1 MSFENIVVSSEGALA
16 FIQLNRP
23 KVLNALNGA
32 LMTEVG
38 DAVEAFDKDNAIRCI
53 IIHGSERAF
62 SAGADIDQM
71 KTATPLVMLE
81 NNWIN
86 RNFDR
91 IRKATKPVIAAVSGF
106 CLGGGCELAMTC
118 DIIIASESAKFGQPE
133 ISIGVIPGAGGTQ
146 RLARAIGKSRAME
159 LILTGKFMDAKEA
172 ESRGLVSRVVPV
184 EVYLEEAKTLAR
196 EIASKS
202 PVAIRFA
209 KEAVNKVYEL
219 SLTEGLEYES
229 RIFQTLFSTEDQKEG
244 MDAFLSKRKPEW
256 KGK

>member
-1 MSFENIVVSSEGALA
+1 MVFENILVTTDGAVGL
-16 FIQLNRP
+16 IQLNRP

-32 LMTEVG
+32 LMIELG
-38 DAVEAFDKDNAIRCI
+38 DAVDAMDQDAAVRCI

-71 KTATPLVMLE
+71 RTATPLMMIE

-91 IRKATKPVIAAVSGF
+91 LRKVTKPIIAAVSGY

-118 DIIIASESAKFGQPE
+118 DMMIASESAQFGQPE
-133 ISIGVIPGAGGTQ
+133 ISIGIIPGAGGTQ
-146 RLARAIGKSRAME
+146 RLARAIGKSRAIEM
-159 LILTGKFMDAKEA
+159 ILTGKFINAREA
-172 ESRGLVSRVVPV
+172 EARGLVSRVVPV
-184 EVYLEEAKTLAR
+184 ELYLEEAKTVAR

-202 PVAIRFA
+202 LVAVRFA

-219 SLTEGLEYES
+219 PLTEGLDYES
-229 RIFQTLFSTEDQKEG
+229 RLFHILFSTEDQKEG
-244 MDAFLSKRKPEW
+244 MAAFAEKRKAEW